1 MVARRR
7 ITWPASWLSVLLV
20 ACGGGSGGGG
30 LTVATLGAG
39 SSGGPSTSTDTEDPG
54 TGSED
59 DEEGEDSSTSDG
71 PEPMECGELVQCG
84 ATCADLQTDPN
95 NCGECGISCVI
106 ANAEPTCTAG
116 ECGLGA
122 CLPGYSDCD
131 GDIATG
137 CEAMAECGAGA
148 PCMTTCGST
157 GTTACSATCEPV
169 CEVMAEAC
177 NAVDDDCNT
186 MCDEGP
192 IAGCRIGVHRS
203 AHPTTGHFYTTDLN
217 EAQAGGHVLEAQNFF
232 YLYTA
237 TADGLVPLNRCLRP
251 SGAHLYTPSDTC
263 EDAGVNEGALGY
275 MSPDERCGGVAL
287 YRLYH
292 AGNGMHFYT
301 TSAAE
306 RDNAVANLGWTFEFI
321 AGYVWAGA

>member
-39 SSGGPSTSTDTEDPG
+39 SSGGPSTSTDTDDPG
-54 TGSED
+54 TGSDED
-59 DEEGEDSSTSDG
+59 EDGEESTSDG

-95 NCGECGISCVI
+95 NCGDCGISCVI

-116 ECGLGA
+116 ECGLGS
-122 CLPGYSDCD
+122 CLPGFSDCD
-131 GDIATG
+131 GDLATG

-148 PCMTTCGST
+148 PCMTTCGSM

-169 CEVMAEAC
+169 CEVMVESC

-203 AHPTTGHFYTTDLN
+203 NHASLGHFYTIDLT
-217 EAQAGGHVLEAQNFF
+217 EAQSNGYVLEAQDFF
-232 YLYTA
+232 FLYTA
-237 TADGLVPLNRCLRP
+237 ATDGLVALNRCLRP
-251 SGAHLYTPSDTC
+251 SGAHFYTASATC

-275 MSPDERCGGVAL
+275 MSPDERCGGIAL
-287 YRLYH
+287 YRLYNS
-292 AGNGMHFYT
+292 GSGTHFYT

-306 RDNAVANLGWTFEFI
+306 RDTAVAGGWLYEAV